1 MLSRDA
7 DFALHARE
15 AFPVI
20 SYFFANVG
28 EIGDIL
34 VQKINP
40 AIDGMKSVSHIRSE
54 RLQIL
59 FCRKSLEIFLA
70 CHGLLDKHR
79 KSLNGRDFLCH
90 DFNSIGCHPPVNAR
104 IITVMAYDIIIKGGL
119 VLDGAGI
126 PAAVNDIAIDN
137 GKIVHIGALPRA
149 SATTEISASGKIVAP
164 GFIDITN
171 HADTHLTL
179 FKYPLQE
186 SMVMQ
191 GVTTIIGGNCGAS
204 LAPLVSREAIQG
216 VSKWADLSDMGIN
229 WTGMGEFLSAMDK
242 VRPGINFG
250 TFAGFGTLRRGVVGN
265 DTGPLSLENRAKT
278 ALLAERAVEEGA
290 FGLSFG
296 LAYGH
301 ERLSTAEELIDVA
314 RPLSRTGGIL
324 KIHLRSEGAEVL
336 AAVNE
341 AIQVSRETGV
351 PVVISHL
358 KVIGRKSWPLAKKA
372 LDLIAYARLS
382 GVGIWFDVSPYRTTG
397 SPLYLLIP
405 AWARRGGL
413 KDLFERMDKQT
424 EKKRILEDLAERT
437 LHYDRIRVIAAKHAS
452 IAGKTI
458 AEIAAGMGM
467 QPAEALLE
475 IVRGNEG
482 RVTIVGRTISQ
493 KNTALAVQNPHS
505 LIASDGYGMSQTA
518 ETAGGLVH
526 PRCFGAFPH
535 FWHRFVNDLKSLK
548 PEEAIV
554 KASGGPAR
562 LLGLT
567 GRGTIAKGNFADII
581 IFDPRLIRD
590 RSTYH
595 NPYRYPAGMEWVIIN
610 GKVVVAEGRH
620 TEVRAGEVLRKE

>member
-1 MLSRDA
+1 M
-7 DFALHARE
+7 
-15 AFPVI
+15 
-20 SYFFANVG
+20 
-28 EIGDIL
+28 
-34 VQKINP
+34 
-40 AIDGMKSVSHIRSE
+40 M
-54 RLQIL
+54 
-59 FCRKSLEIFLA
+59 
-70 CHGLLDKHR
+70 
-79 KSLNGRDFLCH
+79 
-90 DFNSIGCHPPVNAR
+90 
-104 IITVMAYDIIIKGGL
+104 YDIVIKGGS
-119 VLDGAGI
+119 VLDGAGN
-126 PAAVNDIAIDN
+126 PAAVNDIAIDG
-137 GKIVHIGALPRA
+137 GKIVHIGALPRV
-149 SATTEISASGKIVAP
+149 SAKTEISASGKIVAP

-204 LAPLVSREAIQG
+204 LAPLVSRESIQG

-229 WTGMGEFLSAMDK
+229 WTGMGEFLTAVEK
-242 VRPGINFG
+242 VRPGVNFG
-250 TFAGFGTLRRGVVGN
+250 AFAGFGTLRRGVAGN
-265 DTGPLSLENRAKT
+265 DTGPLSLENRAKA
-278 ALLAERAVEEGA
+278 ALLAERAVQEGA

-301 ERLSTAEELIDVA
+301 ERLSATEELMDVA

-324 KIHLRSEGAEVL
+324 KIHLRSEGPEVL
-336 AAVNE
+336 GAINE
-341 AIQVSRETGV
+341 AIQISREIGI

-382 GVGIWFDVSPYRTTG
+382 GVAIWFDVSPYRTTG

-405 AWARRGGL
+405 EWARRGGL
-413 KDLFERMDKQT
+413 KDLFDRMGRQA
-424 EKKRILEDLAERT
+424 EKKRILEGLTQRT
-437 LHYDRIRVIAAKHAS
+437 LHYDRIRVISAKHAS

-458 AEIAAGMGM
+458 AEIANGMGL
-467 QPAEALLE
+467 PPEEALLE
-475 IVRGNEG
+475 IVRGSEG
-482 RVTIVGRTISQ
+482 RVTILGRTISK
-493 KNTALAVQNPHS
+493 KNMELAVQNPHS
-505 LIASDGYGMSQTA
+505 LMASDGFGMAQAA
-518 ETAGGLVH
+518 ESAGGLVH

-535 FWHRFVNDLKSLK
+535 FWHRFVNDLQALK

-562 LLGLT
+562 LLGIT

-590 RSTYH
+590 RATYQ

-610 GKVVVAEGRH
+610 GKIAVAEGRH
-620 TEVRAGEVLRKE
+620 TEVRAGEVLRKHA